1 MQNFRL
7 DRAAFMLDKGQR
19 VPLIAAC
26 PEGLSL
32 RWSSNAPGIAAVDAA
47 GVVTGMGE
55 GDALIRAALLR
66 DGAIIAE
73 RSCLASVGYQ
83 GQNPTLPPSWQLFIA
98 DGEPHVF
105 DGKVYVYGSR
115 DNPEGYMEGAPKSDW
130 CSDSYH
136 VIWSEDL
143 IHWTDAGVALTIA
156 DVPEAIRADGTRL
169 WAPDLFQSPKD
180 GRFYLTFCTNTSDV
194 FIADADT
201 PVGPFA
207 NVRRITLGGERIHA
221 IDPGV
226 LVDGDTV
233 YIALPKPFFIAKL
246 DPEDYSR
253 VLPETQIILDD
264 IIAEG
269 DPAYYPFEGPS
280 LRKHGDYY
288 YYIYIASRNGE
299 KVPTRMDY
307 LIAKDPMNP
316 GDWRY
321 GGHFIETRDFI
332 HAGNVHG
339 SFCVKDGQAYLS
351 YHRMAQGYRRFT
363 RTMNL
368 DKMNFDADGRAQI
381 VTRTSSGAKGA
392 FALGETIYAAS
403 ACAFEGGR
411 EDNRFLRLDPA
422 DAFPAKLPEYAC
434 VLLAKEEAVFRY
446 ADTRGAR
453 TITLCYRADAPFA
466 LTLRAGETTISLQMP
481 GTRSY
486 WALEVHPIALP
497 EGLLELGIAAELPE
511 GANAALGYLR
521 LDG

>member
-1 MQNFRL
+1 MDNFRL

-19 VPLIAAC
+19 VPLWATC
-26 PEGLSL
+26 PQGFTL
-32 RWSSNAPGIAAVDAA
+32 RWTSDAPDIAAVNAK
-47 GVVTGMGE
+47 GVVKGVGE
-55 GDALIRAALLR
+55 GDTLIRAALLR
-66 DGAIIAE
+66 NGEAVAE
-73 RSCLASVGYQ
+73 RVCLASVGYP
-83 GQNPTLPPSWQLFIA
+83 GQNPYLPPSWQLFIA

-105 DGKVYVYGSR
+105 DGRVYVYGSC
-115 DNPEGYMEGAPKSDW
+115 DNPEGFMAGAPKSDW
-130 CSDSYH
+130 CSDRYH

-156 DVPEAIRADGTRL
+156 DVPESIRGEGTRL

-180 GRFYLTFCTNTSDV
+180 GRFHLTFCTNTSDV

-201 PVGPFA
+201 PAGPFA
-207 NVRRITLGGERIHA
+207 NVRRITLGGERIQA

-226 LVDGDTV
+226 LVDGETV

-264 IIAEG
+264 IIAKG

-307 LIAKDPMNP
+307 LMAKDPMNP

-321 GGHFIETRDFI
+321 GGHFIETRDFV

-368 DKMNFDADGRAQI
+368 DHMAFDADGLALP
-381 VTRTSSGAKGA
+381 VVRTSSGAKGA
-392 FALGETIYAAS
+392 FARGETIYAAS
-403 ACAFEGGR
+403 ACAFAGGR
-411 EDNRFLRLDPA
+411 EDDRFLRLPPD
-422 DAFPAKLPEYAC
+422 DAFPAPLPNYAC
-434 VLLAKEEAVFRY
+434 VLLSEAEAVFRY
-446 ADTRGAR
+446 ADTRGA
-453 TITLCYRADAPFA
+453 TMIMFCYRADAPFD
-466 LTLRAGETTISLQMP
+466 LKLRAGETTVSLPLP
-481 GTRSY
+481 GTKGR
-486 WALEVHPIALP
+486 WALEALP
-497 EGLLELGIAAELPE
+497 VQLPGGVLELGIAADLPA
-511 GANAALGYLR
+511 GACAALGYFR
-521 LDG
+521 LG